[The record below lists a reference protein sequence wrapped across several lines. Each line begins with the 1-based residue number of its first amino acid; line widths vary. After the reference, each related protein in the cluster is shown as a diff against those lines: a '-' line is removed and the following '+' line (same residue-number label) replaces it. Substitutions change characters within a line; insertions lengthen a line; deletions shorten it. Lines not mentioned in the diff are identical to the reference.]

1 MIKPWVTVPAK
12 DMRIMLPMGEE
23 DVYSL
28 LFRDTAAIDALI
40 SDLQELR
47 ELTVQ
52 MDKVKAGDNSGE

>member
-28 LFRDTAAIDALI
+28 LFKNTAVIDALI
-40 SDLQELR
+40 SDLQNLR
-47 ELTVQ
+47 GLMAE
-52 MDKVKAGDNSGE
+52 MEKAGVKRGE